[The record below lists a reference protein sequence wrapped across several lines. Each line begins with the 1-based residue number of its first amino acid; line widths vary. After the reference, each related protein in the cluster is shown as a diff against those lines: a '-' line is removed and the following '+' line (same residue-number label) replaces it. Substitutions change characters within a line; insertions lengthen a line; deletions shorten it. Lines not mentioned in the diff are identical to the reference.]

1 MITKEQ
7 LQQRKLYPLELKEKF
22 SKERIKEYY
31 NKLNGKVYVSFSGG
45 KDSCVLLHLVRS
57 IYPDVEGVCVGT
69 EFPENLDL
77 VKNTP
82 NSKILMPKIPIHK
95 VIEKYGY
102 PIISKEVSKNISRYR
117 NTKSPEMK
125 HKYLNGCEKGKMCM
139 IPKKWQYLKDAPFKI
154 SDLCCDICKK
164 RPLKKYEKES
174 GNKPIIGVMTE
185 ESRIRQLD
193 YLKSGCIV
201 FGKTTKCTP
210 LAFWTEK
217 DIWDY
222 IRKYNVPYSEIYN
235 KGYTRSGCFQCLFGI
250 QHEQEPNRIQ
260 MLSKTHPNL
269 YKYCIDVLHYDKIL
283 KTLNVPY
290 E

>member
-1 MITKEQ
+1 
-7 LQQRKLYPLELKEKF
+7 
-22 SKERIKEYY
+22 
-31 NKLNGKVYVSFSGG
+31 
-45 KDSCVLLHLVRS
+45 
-57 IYPDVEGVCVGT
+57 
-69 EFPENLDL
+69 
-77 VKNTP
+77 
-82 NSKILMPKIPIHK
+82 
-95 VIEKYGY
+95 
-102 PIISKEVSKNISRYR
+102 
-117 NTKSPEMK
+117 
-125 HKYLNGCEKGKMCM
+125 
-139 IPKKWQYLKDAPFKI
+139 
-154 SDLCCDICKK
+154 
-164 RPLKKYEKES
+164 
-174 GNKPIIGVMTE
+174 MTE